1 MDSENPIN
9 IKPKDISDAL
19 ERIVSSTEFEKAYR
33 LRQLLEHLVTKQ
45 LAGEEDDLKG
55 YNLGLDVFEKGKNFD
70 PDTDTIVR
78 VQMVRLR
85 RMLEHYYL
93 THGKDAAVIIEI
105 PKGRYV
111 PAYHQKKM
119 LDADQHAE
127 RVMAALYTLLRRI
140 KAWIFSQPYWFA
152 SALGSLLLFGWLTA
166 SLLPTIQPAEQKTAM
181 KRFNY
186 RIPTGPSVAVFP
198 FNNETENKKF
208 NVLSRGFPAHIIH
221 SLTRFKEL
229 FILAPDTT
237 LLQRQNNATAPGD
250 IRQANIAKARSLKI
264 DYALTGGFGISE
276 KGVALSAF
284 LTRVDTGQIIWSK
297 DFQRRLT
304 GANLHEMQTNI
315 AGSIARELGQPY
327 GVINR
332 LELALRLGNKK
343 LSYSAYGCVLGFF
356 AYQQEESEVKH
367 LETRECLER
376 TLKKEPGYA
385 RAWAALS
392 WIYVDEYR
400 HGFNQKTGDSP
411 AIDRAYVAARK
422 AVVLDPE
429 DAFNHRRLAAV
440 LTTRG
445 DLRAGQGAIEK
456 AVELNPNDADVLAH
470 FGWNLKQLGNWSE
483 AYLYARK
490 AMRLNPGHPPWYLE
504 TPAFYFYYNQ
514 DCRNAYQTAKAHH
527 LLVPES
533 ALREVLV
540 VISAMLCKRENITK
554 HVQALNTN
562 YPSFLTKPGKLFR
575 DLGIPLDMHPEIIAH
590 LQEAGVAVDG

>member
-1 MDSENPIN
+1 MESEHPIN
-9 IKPKDISDAL
+9 INPKDISDAL
-19 ERIVSSTEFEKAYR
+19 ARVVSSTEFEKAYR

-93 THGKDAAVIIEI
+93 THGKDDAVIIEI

-111 PAYHQKKM
+111 PAYHQAEGLDNEEHATRV
-119 LDADQHAE
+119 LDA
-127 RVMAALYTLLRRI
+127 VSTLGRRL
-140 KAWIFSQPYWFA
+140 KEWFHSQPYLF
-152 SALGSLLLFGWLTA
+152 ALGLGALLFFAWLSS
-166 SLLPTIQPAEQKTAM
+166 SLLPTIQPAEQTTVM

-198 FNNETENKKF
+198 FNNETQNKKF
-208 NVLSRGFPAHIIH
+208 NALIRGFPAHIIH

-229 FILAPDTT
+229 FILAPETT
-237 LLQRQNNATAPGD
+237 LLQNQNNARERGD
-250 IRQANIAKARSLKI
+250 IRRVNIAKARSLEI
-264 DYALTGGFGISE
+264 DYALTGGFGASD
-276 KGVALSAF
+276 KGVVLSAF

-332 LELALRLGNKK
+332 LESALRLRSEK
-343 LSYSAYGCVLGFF
+343 LSYSAYDCVLGFF
-356 AYQQEESEVKH
+356 AYQQHESEKKH
-367 LETRECLER
+367 LETRECLEN

-400 HGFNQKTGDSP
+400 HGFNKKTGDSP
-411 AIDRAYVAARK
+411 AIDRAFIAARK

-470 FGWNLKQLGNWSE
+470 YGWNLKQLGNWSE

-514 DCRNAYQTAKAHH
+514 DCRNAHQTAEAYY

-533 ALREVLV
+533 VLREVLV
-540 VISAMLCKRENITK
+540 VISGMLCKRENISK

-562 YPSFLTKPGKLFR
+562 YPSFLTQPGRLFR
-575 DLGIPLDMHPEIIAH
+575 DLGVPLDMHPEIIAH